1 LYPGR
6 VHGEARNGTGMKL
19 IDALLPGTRQKVLAL
34 FLTHPGEEYHLRE
47 VIRRVGVKQGAVQRE
62 LGNLTHVGVL
72 SRRVQGRQTLYRA
85 NESCSVYQELRGLLV
100 KTLGLAD
107 VLREVLLPL
116 GAKVQVAF
124 VYGSFAKGEE
134 TPESDVDLMVIGDV
148 TFGEVVDVLA
158 SAERRLGREVNPI
171 VHSLQE
177 FEQGRREGQHFL
189 NTILREEKLFVIGGR
204 DELERLAQ

>member
-1 LYPGR
+1 
-6 VHGEARNGTGMKL
+6 
-19 IDALLPGTRQKVLAL
+19 
-34 FLTHPGEEYHLRE
+34 
-47 VIRRVGVKQGAVQRE
+47 
-62 LGNLTHVGVL
+62 
-72 SRRVQGRQTLYRA
+72 
-85 NESCSVYQELRGLLV
+85 VYQELRGLLV

-116 GAKVQVAF
+116 GAKVEVAF

-158 SAERRLGREVNPI
+158 PAKRRLGREVNPI

-177 FEQGRREGQHFL
+177 FEQRRREGQHFL
-189 NTILREEKLFVIGGR
+189 ATVLREEKLFVIGGR